1 MGRGDVWRQEINKMA
16 TFLDIAGLQHFS
28 SIFVFIFVRLVVYA
42 ILSYSKFLG
51 DNKAIN
57 ILIGFIIGILVLFS
71 PVAIGT
77 IEYIAPWFAVVF
89 IFVIF
94 ATIALKTFGATGMEG
109 LGSLKVVTFVVI
121 TLILVV
127 GALSYVR
134 QQITVPGDNETSI
147 DYGKTTTIL
156 FHPKIL
162 GVLFILIIATFT
174 IVLMAGKQYL

>member
-1 MGRGDVWRQEINKMA
+1 MA
-16 TFLDIAGLQHFS
+16 TFLDITGLQQFS
-28 SIFVFIFVRLVVYA
+28 TFFVFIFVWLAVYA
-42 ILSYSKFLG
+42 ILTYSKILG
-51 DNKAIN
+51 DNKAIH
-57 ILIGFIIGILVLFS
+57 IVMGLVIGLLVLFS
-71 PVAIGT
+71 PIATGA

-94 ATIALKTFGATGMEG
+94 ATMALKLFGATGVES
-109 LGSLKVVTFVVI
+109 LGSLRIITVVVI
-121 TLILVV
+121 LLILMV

-134 QQITVPGDNETSI
+134 QQITVPGENETSI

-162 GVLFILIIATFT
+162 GVMFVLIIAIFT